1 MRMIGRLNGT
11 WLIAVAALAAPLPAA
26 AASIDPFLTPQQ
38 PIAAPNGFVTMCSAQ
53 PDACTDAGDIA
64 ATASPKRWETLLRR
78 INRRVNRHVRQVSDE
93 TRYAQHDLWRASG
106 IGRGA
111 AGDCEDIAL
120 EKRKL
125 LVDAG
130 VPADRLFLAVAY
142 GRGGIGLH
150 LVLIARTDKGDV
162 VLDSRSSSITPW
174 SNAPYTWIAMQSAAR
189 PDAWFSV

>member
-1 MRMIGRLNGT
+1 MRLIRQLSST

-26 AASIDPFLTPQQ
+26 AAIDPFLKPQQ
-38 PIAAPNGFVTMCSAQ
+38 PIAAPNGFIEMCSAQ
-53 PDACTDAGDIA
+53 PDTCTDAAA
-64 ATASPKRWETLLRR
+64 ATAASPKTWETLLRR

-93 TRYAQHDLWRASG
+93 TRFAQHDLWRASG
-106 IGRGA
+106 IARGA

-142 GRGGIGLH
+142 GRGKVGLH

-162 VLDSRSSSITPW
+162 VLDSRSSAITPW
-174 SNAPYTWIAMQSAAR
+174 SNAPYTWIAMQLANR

>member
-11 WLIAVAALAAPLPAA
+11 WLIAVAALAAPAPAA
-26 AASIDPFLTPQQ
+26 AASIAPFLTPQQ
-38 PIAAPNGFVTMCSAQ
+38 PIAAPNGFVSMCSAQ
-53 PDACTDAGDIA
+53 PDACTNAGDTA

-106 IGRGA
+106 IGRAA
-111 AGDCEDIAL
+111 AGDCEDLAL

-150 LVLIARTDKGDV
+150 LVLIARTDRGDV
-162 VLDSRSSSITPW
+162 VLDSRFSSITPW

-189 PDAWFSV
+189 PDTWFSV

>member
-1 MRMIGRLNGT
+1 MRMIGQLNGT

-38 PIAAPNGFVTMCSAQ
+38 PIAAPNGFVAMCSAQ
-53 PDACTDAGDIA
+53 PDACSDAGDTA

-142 GRGGIGLH
+142 GRGGVGLH
-150 LVLIARTDKGDV
+150 LVLLARTDAGDV
-162 VLDSRSSSITPW
+162 VLDSRSATITPW
-174 SNAPYTWIAMQSAAR
+174 SAAPYTWIAIQSAR
-189 PDAWFSV
+189 QPRLWFSV